1 MQRILFFLFVYQT
14 CIAQVKPEPK
24 PLDVGALKNFPA
36 QQILNAIEKL
46 QTDLKACEQ
55 LNTELTE
62 QSTRTNQ
69 ELTKNLNDTRTL
81 LMQSNLRA
89 DSVSTQLKQIGVLT
103 TTADK
108 SLKNSKILS
117 WVERI
122 GLVILTTVVVRTVK

>member
-1 MQRILFFLFVYQT
+1 MRILFFLFVYQT

-69 ELTKNLNDTRTL
+69 ELSKNLADTRSL
-81 LMQSNLRA
+81 LMLSKSKA
-89 DSVSTQLKQIGVLT
+89 DSVSTQLKQIGTLT
-103 TTADK
+103 TKAEK
-108 SLKNSKILS
+108 KIKAS
-117 WVERI
+117 QFWQWTERI
-122 GLVILTTVVVRTVK
+122 GIAAIGVLIGTQVK

>member
-36 QQILNAIEKL
+36 QQILNSIEKL
-46 QTDLKACEQ
+46 QTDLKDCEK
-55 LNTELTE
+55 LNAELTE

-122 GLVILTTVVVRTVK
+122 GIVILTTVVVRTVK

>member
-24 PLDVGALKNFPA
+24 PLDVGVLKNFPA

-46 QTDLKACEQ
+46 QTDLKDCEK
-55 LNTELTE
+55 LNAELTE

-69 ELTKNLNDTRTL
+69 ELSKNLADTRTL

-122 GLVILTTVVVRTVK
+122 GIVILTTVVVRTVK

>member
-36 QQILNAIEKL
+36 QQFLNAIEKL
-46 QTDLKACEQ
+46 QTDLKDCEK
-55 LNTELTE
+55 LNAELTE

-89 DSVSTQLKQIGVLT
+89 DSVSTQLKQLGSLT
-103 TTADK
+103 TKAD
-108 SLKNSKILS
+108 SKIKAS
-117 WVERI
+117 QFWQWTERI
-122 GLVILTTVVVRTVK
+122 GVTAIGILIGTQVK